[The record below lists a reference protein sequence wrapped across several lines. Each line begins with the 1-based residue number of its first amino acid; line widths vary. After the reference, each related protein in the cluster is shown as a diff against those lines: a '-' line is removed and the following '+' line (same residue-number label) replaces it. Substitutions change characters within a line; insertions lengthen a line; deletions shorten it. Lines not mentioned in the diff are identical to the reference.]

1 MATSTSIS
9 SLLGNLRAKFLGG
22 DGLKGHMFRGGTWM
36 GIGSVFE
43 QVFRMGRNMLLT
55 RLLAP
60 EAFGVM
66 AIVYSTSS
74 IVDMLAEI
82 GVKEAIIQ
90 NPKGNDPRYINSA
103 WWLGFGR
110 GVGIYA
116 ILFALAPWVAKFY
129 GNAELTPLMRTALLS
144 IIFLGAQ
151 SSKAFVALKEMKFKR
166 WAFIQNGG
174 GIFGS
179 LIVVGMAFFV
189 RSVWALAIG
198 FAAEN
203 FMRCV
208 ISFVICPFLP
218 RLELDRESIKSLLT
232 FSRGVFGLS
241 LLNLIFARTDV
252 FVLGKLYP
260 AAQLGIY
267 TMGIYLIQV
276 PISFI
281 TNVLAQTLM
290 PSFAQIQEEH
300 SRINRIVIRVTSVIV
315 LLGMPALIFV
325 ALSSRSILTLLYG
338 PRYIAGA
345 LPLTV
350 AAVVALVNLANSI
363 ITMVF
368 YATGCPQ
375 FHRRCVLIMA
385 VLMMILI
392 YPAAK
397 EFGMAGGQ
405 IAALISVIAGY
416 AVQFIRMKHLT
427 RLDFGQYAKSFPLP
441 IIVSCL
447 VFAAFLAI
455 RQVVIVNGVLL
466 NLVLG
471 LLGCVVALSICGKV
485 FLKSP
490 TAEASTT

>member
-1 MATSTSIS
+1 MTKSNSIS
-9 SLLGNLRAKFLGG
+9 SSLGNLRAKLLGG
-22 DGLKGHMFRGGTWM
+22 SGLKGHMFRGGTWM
-36 GIGSVFE
+36 GIGSVLE

-90 NPKGNDPRYINSA
+90 HPKGNDHRYINSA

-129 GNAELTPLMRTALLS
+129 GNAELAPLMRTALLS

-179 LIVVGMAFFV
+179 LVVVGMAFFV

-203 FMRCV
+203 FMRCI
-208 ISFVICPFLP
+208 ISFAICPFLP
-218 RLELDRESIKSLLT
+218 RLELDRESLKGLLT
-232 FSRGVFGLS
+232 FSKGVFGLS
-241 LLNLIFARTDV
+241 VLNLIFARTDI

-260 AAQLGIY
+260 AGQLGIY
-267 TMGIYLIQV
+267 TMAIYLIQV
-276 PISFI
+276 PVSFI
-281 TNVLAQTLM
+281 MNVLSQTLM
-290 PSFAQIQEEH
+290 PSFAQIQREH

-315 LLGMPALIFV
+315 LLGMPALIFI
-325 ALSSRSILTLLYG
+325 ALGSRSILSLLYG
-338 PRYIAGA
+338 SRYASAA
-345 LPLTV
+345 LPL
-350 AAVVALVNLANSI
+350 ALAGVVALLNLMNGI

-368 YATGCPQ
+368 YATGVPQ
-375 FHRRCVLIMA
+375 FHRRCVFIMA
-385 VLMMILI
+385 VLMIVLI

-397 EFGMAGGQ
+397 EFGMVGGQ
-405 IAALISVIAGY
+405 IAALFAVAAGY
-416 AVQFIRMKHLT
+416 ASQLVRMKHLT
-427 RLDFGQYAKSFPLP
+427 QLDFARYMKSFPLP
-441 IIVSCL
+441 IVVSCAVFVVFL
-447 VFAAFLAI
+447 VI
-455 RQVVIVNGVLL
+455 RHVVVAN
-466 NLVLG
+466 G
-471 LLGCVVALSICGKV
+471 LLMNLILGMLAFILALSISGRV
-485 FLKSP
+485 FLKRQM
-490 TAEASTT
+490 AEAPTT

>member
-1 MATSTSIS
+1 
-9 SLLGNLRAKFLGG
+9 
-22 DGLKGHMFRGGTWM
+22 M

-82 GVKEAIIQ
+82 GVKEALIQ
-90 NPKGNDPRYINSA
+90 NPKGHDDHYMNSA

-116 ILFALAPWVAKFY
+116 ILFVLAPWVAKFY
-129 GNAELTPLMRTALLS
+129 GNAELAPLMRTALLS
-144 IIFLGAQ
+144 VIFLGAQ

-179 LIVVGMAFFV
+179 LIVVLLAFFV

-208 ISFVICPFLP
+208 ISFAICPFWP
-218 RLELDRESIKSLLT
+218 RLELDKESAKDLLI
-232 FSRGVFGLS
+232 FSKGVFGLS
-241 LLNLIFARTDV
+241 VLNLIFVRTDI

-267 TMGIYLIQV
+267 TMAIYLIQV
-276 PISFI
+276 PTSFI
-281 TNVLAQTLM
+281 TNVLSQTLM
-290 PSFAQIQEEH
+290 PSFAQIQQEH
-300 SRINRIVIRVTSVIV
+300 SRINRIVVRVTSVIV
-315 LLGMPALIFV
+315 LLGMPALIFI
-325 ALSSRSILTLLYG
+325 ALGSRSLLSLLYG
-338 PRYIAGA
+338 SRYASAA
-345 LPLTV
+345 LPLVV
-350 AAVVALVNLANSI
+350 AALVALVNLVNSV

-368 YATGCPQ
+368 YATGRPQ
-375 FHRRCVLIMA
+375 FHRRCVFVMA
-385 VLMMILI
+385 VLMIILI
-392 YPAAK
+392 YPAVK
-397 EFGMAGGQ
+397 EFGVVGGQ

-416 AVQFIRMKHLT
+416 AVQLLRMKHFTQLN
-427 RLDFGQYAKSFPLP
+427 FAQYAKSFPLP
-441 IIVSCL
+441 VAVSCA
-447 VFAAFLAI
+447 VFAVFLTI
-455 RQVVIVNGVLL
+455 RHIVVAN
-466 NLVLG
+466 G
-471 LLGCVVALSICGKV
+471 LLMNLILGMLGCILALSICGKV
-485 FLKSP
+485 FLKRQ